1 MTCIILSILT
11 FYIGVDPISP
21 HFVEVTK
28 SAGIA
33 FTHTNGADGAYH
45 LPETLGAGG
54 AFFDYDND
62 DNLDLFLV
70 NSGSTHSTTANTPYK
85 NVLYRN
91 NGDGTFTDVTEQ
103 SNLDT
108 LSGYNHGVVAADYD
122 NDSDQDLYIT
132 SLGANHLYRNNG
144 DGTFTDTTELSGIGS
159 TLWSSSATFFDYDL
173 DGYLDLYVVNYVY
186 YRLDQTYQPCIEFGY
201 QDYCNLRYYE
211 GAPDQL
217 YRNNGD
223 GTFTDVTK
231 TAGINDQGGPFQGKG
246 LGVIASD
253 LNNDGFTDLYVAN
266 DGTPNYLFY
275 NNGDGTFTEIAAWVG
290 CAYSSEGLAQAG
302 MGVDAGDYN
311 GDGLMDIFVTNFSEE
326 TNNLYRNNGDG
337 TFTDTIYEVNLGDP
351 TYLPVGFGTGFFDY
365 DNDSD
370 LDIFVA
376 NGHVTEHIHHRSD
389 LLTYGQRN
397 QLFQNDGLG
406 KFVQMSPELEK
417 GFLTEEKISRGSI
430 FADYD
435 NDGDVDLLVTQLN
448 QPAKLYRNQTSNQE
462 KSNNWLQIKVVG
474 VRNNRNGFGARMTLQ
489 MGNLSIT
496 KETRSSSGYLSSHD
510 PRVTFG
516 IGQYQKIESLTI
528 YWPSGSVQRLENI
541 SVNQQITVVEET
553 QQ

>member
-1 MTCIILSILT
+1 MTCIILSILI
-11 FYIGVDPISP
+11 FHIGVDPISP

-70 NSGSTHSTTANTPYK
+70 NSGSIHSTIANTPYK

-231 TAGINDQGGPFQGKG
+231 TAGINVQGGPFQGKG

-275 NNGDGTFTEIAAWVG
+275 NN
-290 CAYSSEGLAQAG
+290 
-302 MGVDAGDYN
+302 
-311 GDGLMDIFVTNFSEE
+311 
-326 TNNLYRNNGDG
+326 RDG

-351 TYLPVGFGTGFFDY
+351 TYLSVGFGTGFFDY

-406 KFVQMSPELEK
+406 KFVQISPELEK

>member
-1 MTCIILSILT
+1 MTCIILSI
-11 FYIGVDPISP
+11 FIFHIGVDPISP

-70 NSGSTHSTTANTPYK
+70 NSGSIHSTIANTPYQ

-144 DGTFTDTTELSGIGS
+144 DGTFT
-159 TLWSSSATFFDYDL
+159 
-173 DGYLDLYVVNYVY
+173 
-186 YRLDQTYQPCIEFGY
+186 DQTYQPCIEFGY

-275 NNGDGTFTEIAAWVG
+275 NNGDGTFT
-290 CAYSSEGLAQAG
+290 
-302 MGVDAGDYN
+302 
-311 GDGLMDIFVTNFSEE
+311 
-326 TNNLYRNNGDG
+326 
-337 TFTDTIYEVNLGDP
+337 DTIYEVNLGDP

-406 KFVQMSPELEK
+406 KFVQISPELEK

-435 NDGDVDLLVTQLN
+435 NDGDVDLLVTHLN
-448 QPAKLYRNQTSNQE
+448 QPAKLYCNQTSNQE